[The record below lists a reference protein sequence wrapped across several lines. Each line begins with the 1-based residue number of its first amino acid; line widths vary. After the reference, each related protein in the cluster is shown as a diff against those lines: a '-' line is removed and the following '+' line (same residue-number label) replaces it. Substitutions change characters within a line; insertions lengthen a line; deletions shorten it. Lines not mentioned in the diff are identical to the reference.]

1 LTGKWADVERHAK
14 LNGFNLLETP
24 GALGRCSNGAVL
36 REGRKGNKRKVVS
49 KKHRQA
55 TAKR

>member
-24 GALGRCSNGAVL
+24 GALEKVSRWGCS
-36 REGRKGNKRKVVS
+36 EGGEKGK
-49 KKHRQA
+49 
-55 TAKR
+55 